1 MNKSLMNPKMIVS
14 LSVGTIVVMVLLFTN
29 CGLVESFKETQTQ
42 SNAASEQLEKELGK
56 KPSIYWEI
64 NNTILT
70 EVNVAFRSG
79 ELNNVTVGEIE
90 SKVRNAVLSNFK
102 KQPNQITLSFIL
114 SVK

>member
-1 MNKSLMNPKMIVS
+1 MNSKIIIYLGVGIIV
-14 LSVGTIVVMVLLFTN
+14 IMVLSFTN

-42 SNAASEQLEKELGK
+42 SNTASEQLEKELEK
-56 KPSIYWEI
+56 KPSIYLEI

-79 ELNNVTVGEIE
+79 ELTNLTVGKIE

-102 KQPNQITLSFIL
+102 KQPNQITFSFIL

>member
-1 MNKSLMNPKMIVS
+1 MNSKMLFYLGVGIIV
-14 LSVGTIVVMVLLFTN
+14 IVVLSFTTN

-56 KPSIYWEI
+56 KPSIGWKI

-70 EVNVAFRSG
+70 EVVVTFKSG
-79 ELNNVTVGEIE
+79 ELINVTVGEVE

-102 KQPNQITLSFIL
+102 QQPNQITLSFIL